1 MNWTQDETATLRRMV
16 RAGYTDAEIGKD
28 LKRDRQAVGRMRRAL
43 DLEPGQPP
51 AFRIIAARLRLRRLH
66 AMAA

>member
-1 MNWTQDETATLRRMV
+1 MNWTPDETATLRRMV
-16 RAGYTDAEIGKD
+16 KSGRTDAEIGQH

-51 AFRIIAARLRLRRLH
+51 AFRIITARLRLRRLH

>member
-1 MNWTQDETATLRRMV
+1 MNWTPDETATLRRMV
-16 RAGYTDAEIGKD
+16 KSGRTDAEIGQH

>member
-1 MNWTQDETATLRRMV
+1 MNWTPDEQATLRRMV
-16 RAGYTDAEIGKD
+16 QAGYSDTEIGRHID
-28 LKRDRQAVGRMRRAL
+28 RDRQAVGRMRRSL

-51 AFRIIAARLRLRRLH
+51 ALRIIAARLRLRRLT